1 MWFGLLSHALRH
13 DRSLTGSRGPRGP
26 PILLRPRPLVQICR
40 LEPLRCGFKTG
51 QGAGARP
58 CTQLLRRLE
67 VWKPPSAVP
76 VTLDGPVGKLGTNQT
91 TPVLAAFKRTMSE
104 GHWGQRHIGLVDS
117 QGPGWGARRTQRA
130 PGRGTSF
137 WPKPSSH
144 LPTSWW
150 PSWNHLELSCCP
162 F

>member
-1 MWFGLLSHALRH
+1 M
-13 DRSLTGSRGPRGP
+13 
-26 PILLRPRPLVQICR
+26 
-40 LEPLRCGFKTG
+40 
-51 QGAGARP
+51 GARL

-104 GHWGQRHIGLVDS
+104 GHWGQRHLGLVDS
-117 QGPGWGARRTQRA
+117 RGPGWGTRRTQRA
-130 PGRGTSF
+130 PGRGTTF

-150 PSWNHLELSCCP
+150 PSWNHLELSCP
-162 F
+162 FWIEGVHPIGWGHSSRPQIGAFSSLPSGSLDMGTWNYFLPKSYL